1 MFADIFGFAQISM
14 ELSPQEL
21 VSFLNMLYNVMDERI
36 SDYDVYKVE
45 TINDCYMV
53 ASGMNREK
61 PCEEIN
67 VFVKRIAS
75 TQKGERWLLLTGKY
89 KRCTNADA

>member
-1 MFADIFGFAQISM
+1 MVPKSIAKKLRTQCSYTESDFFKCATIMFADIFGFTQISM

-36 SDYDVYKVE
+36 NDYEVYKVE

-53 ASGMNREK
+53 ASGETDPDLNDNT
-61 PCEEIN
+61 P
-67 VFVKRIAS
+67 
-75 TQKGERWLLLTGKY
+75 T
-89 KRCTNADA
+89 

>member
-1 MFADIFGFAQISM
+1 MFADIFGFTQISM

-36 SDYDVYKVE
+36 NDYEVYKVE

-53 ASGMNREK
+53 ASGEK
-61 PCEEIN
+61 LIQTSN
-67 VFVKRIAS
+67 KIHRHGS
-75 TQKGERWLLLTGKY
+75 
-89 KRCTNADA
+89 